1 MKMERKLL
9 LTITSLMLGVYVSA
23 QGVYDTVS
31 IFTGYAHQSY
41 YSLNAGE
48 IANIDNSDWDI
59 AFDASGYGSTI
70 RINGAIGTELYK
82 YPDGDTSDWATLDTA
97 GISSWP
103 MVYDSDTTWAGG
115 AFNTGKTSNP
125 MDLGWGIY
133 STITHH
139 VLGDSLFVIKLNNGS
154 MKKLQIESLASGSF
168 NFKYANI
175 DGTNEVNETVSKSSF
190 SGRNFGYYSIR
201 AGTEINREPASS
213 SWDFVFTKYV
223 TELFPG
229 THYGVTGLLS
239 NVGVEVAKMS
249 GVADVMNTTSF
260 AGHSL
265 SDDIN
270 TVGYDWKSYNSSTWS
285 FNIEDSLCYFVDDVD
300 GNLWRLVMTGFGGS
314 MTGEFVFHKELIS
327 AADIEENQPL
337 NITLY
342 PNPADNIAHV
352 VFNAQEASSIQITTL
367 QGQTVHQENI
377 EPLGLIDYVVDVS
390 DYATGM
396 YMVTVQRGSNIITK
410 RIIVR

>member
-1 MKMERKLL
+1 MERKLL

-154 MKKLQIESLASGSF
+154 MKKLQIENLQ
-168 NFKYANI
+168 NFCC
-175 DGTNEVNETVSKSSF
+175 TFRVS
-190 SGRNFGYYSIR
+190 
-201 AGTEINREPASS
+201 
-213 SWDFVFTKYV
+213 
-223 TELFPG
+223 
-229 THYGVTGLLS
+229 
-239 NVGVEVAKMS
+239 VAPLRMS
-249 GVADVMNTTSF
+249 GIF
-260 AGHSL
+260 
-265 SDDIN
+265 
-270 TVGYDWKSYNSSTWS
+270 
-285 FNIEDSLCYFVDDVD
+285 
-300 GNLWRLVMTGFGGS
+300 
-314 MTGEFVFHKELIS
+314 
-327 AADIEENQPL
+327 
-337 NITLY
+337 
-342 PNPADNIAHV
+342 
-352 VFNAQEASSIQITTL
+352 
-367 QGQTVHQENI
+367 
-377 EPLGLIDYVVDVS
+377 
-390 DYATGM
+390 
-396 YMVTVQRGSNIITK
+396 
-410 RIIVR
+410 

>member
-1 MKMERKLL
+1 MKKKLL
-9 LTITSLMLGVYVSA
+9 LTITLLLAGIYMSA

-31 IFTGYAHQSY
+31 VLTGYANQSY
-41 YSLNAGE
+41 YSLNSGE
-48 IANIDNSDWDI
+48 ISNIDNSDWDI
-59 AFDASGYGSTI
+59 AFDASGYGATI

-103 MVYDSDTTWAGG
+103 MVYDSDTAWGAG
-115 AFNTGKTSNP
+115 AFNTGKTSDP

-139 VLGDSLFVIKLNNGS
+139 VVGDSLFVIKLTNGT

-168 NFKYANI
+168 NFKFANV
-175 DGTNEVNETVSKSSF
+175 DGTNEVNETVSKGSF

-201 AGTEINREPASS
+201 TETEINREPASS

-223 TELFPG
+223 AELFPG
-229 THYGVTGLLS
+229 TYYGVTGLLS
-239 NVGVEVAKMS
+239 NAGVEVAKMT
-249 GVADVMNTTSF
+249 GVADVMNTTSN
-260 AGHSL
+260 AGHTM

-270 TVGYDWKSYNSSTWS
+270 TIGYDWKSYNSSTWS

-314 MTGEFVFHKELIS
+314 MTGEFIFHKELIS
-327 AADIEENQPL
+327 AVDIEENQQQ
-337 NITLY
+337 NVALY
-342 PNPADNIAHV
+342 PNPADNITHV
-352 VFNAQEASSIQITTL
+352 VFNAQEASTIQIINL
-367 QGQTVHQENI
+367 QGQTMHQENV
-377 EPLGLIDYVVDVS
+377 EALGLIDYVVDVS
-390 DYATGM
+390 DYAAGM
-396 YMVTVQRGSNIITK
+396 YIITVKLGSSIDTK